1 MCARVKVK
9 FGRSPIRVE
18 RPMTLDY
25 TILAVDLV
33 VEMVRLDKHGICFEL
48 PSTSRSSALALCCRR
63 NGENAYLQMKDQRYS
78 SLCLDHVRV
87 LFWTNITG
95 TNGLLNWTIQM
106 WKICCICHVQ
116 CQIHG
121 SIVQVVGM
129 PCGWAT
135 GPCHRL
141 IVVYSKT
148 RRCRHLAGLNFTYSG
163 VTWAT

>member
-9 FGRSPIRVE
+9 FGSSPIRVE

-33 VEMVRLDKHGICFEL
+33 VEMVRLDKHGLCFEL

-87 LFWTNITG
+87 LFWTNITS

-121 SIVQVVGM
+121 SVHCESWHGEIPPTLVS
-129 PCGWAT
+129 
-135 GPCHRL
+135 HL
-141 IVVYSKT
+141 IQKKNLIKKT
-148 RRCRHLAGLNFTYSG
+148 S
-163 VTWAT
+163 VPSPDTWPT